1 MKILIVSICVNYL
14 DYLSFCFEKNK
25 EILLN
30 NYYFIITTEK
40 DTSTQEFC
48 RQNDIS
54 YYITN
59 EFYNNHNPFN
69 KARALNF
76 FFKNLPIKED
86 SYEYIL
92 LLDSDCIISNIT
104 DPRSTSI
111 IDTFNQLSDKSNECL
126 YGCGR
131 RIYNTFD
138 DYKNKKYIQEG
149 CHIIGY
155 FQLFHKS
162 NLKNFSESR
171 NASVYDCMFA
181 DTFKQKKCL
190 PCDVDH
196 IGPIYMNWDGRHPES
211 QIWR

>member
-1 MKILIVSICVNYL
+1 MKILIISVCVDYL

-25 EILLN
+25 KILLN
-30 NYYFIITTEK
+30 NYYFIITAEK

-48 RQNDIS
+48 RQNGINC
-54 YYITN
+54 YVTN
-59 EFYNNHNPFN
+59 EFYNDYNPFN
-69 KARALNF
+69 KARALNS
-76 FFKNLPIKED
+76 FFKNLPLKED

-92 LLDSDCIISNIT
+92 LLDSDCIIYNIT
-104 DPRSTSI
+104 DERSLSI
-111 IDTFNQLSDKSNECL
+111 IDTFTQLPDKNNECL

-149 CHIIGY
+149 CFNIGY

-162 NLKNFSESR
+162 NLKNFSEFR

-181 DTFKQKKCL
+181 NTFKQKKCL

-196 IGPIYMNWDGRHPES
+196 IGPVYMNWDGRHPQS

>member
-1 MKILIVSICVNYL
+1 MKILVVSICVNYL

-25 EILLN
+25 KILLN
-30 NYYFIITTEK
+30 NYYFIITAEK
-40 DTSTQEFC
+40 DRSTQEFC
-48 RQNDIS
+48 RQNNINC
-54 YYITN
+54 YITN
-59 EFYNNHNPFN
+59 EFYNNYNTFN
-69 KARALNF
+69 KARALNS
-76 FFKNLPIKED
+76 FFKNLSFKD

-104 DPRSTSI
+104 DPRSPSI
-111 IDTFNQLSDKSNECL
+111 IDIFDELPDKNNECL

-138 DYKNKKYIQEG
+138 DYINKKYIQEG
-149 CHIIGY
+149 CFNIGY

-162 NLKNFSESR
+162 KLKSFPEFR
-171 NASVYDCMFA
+171 NASIYDCAFA
-181 DTFKQKKCL
+181 DTFKEKKCL

-196 IGPIYMNWDGRHPES
+196 IGPVCVNWDGRHPES